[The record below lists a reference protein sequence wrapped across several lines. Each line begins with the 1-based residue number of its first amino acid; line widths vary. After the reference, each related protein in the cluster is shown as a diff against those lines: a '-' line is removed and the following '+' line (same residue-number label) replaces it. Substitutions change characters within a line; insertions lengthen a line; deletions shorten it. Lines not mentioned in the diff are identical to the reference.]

1 MKEKEKGEDSSSDEE
16 AKEPHSSIAQCHIN
30 PLTEA
35 MSKNLSEAMS
45 STEDI
50 ASDKFLDLQDLI
62 TEATEA
68 CQLLDRLTNLLQ
80 KQLLKQTTV

>member
-30 PLTEA
+30 PLA
-35 MSKNLSEAMS
+35 EAMS
-45 STEDI
+45 SVEDI